1 MVSTKILQLFL
12 TWIIINVSWAPN
24 QIIKMISE
32 ESCDTEFSFAI
43 TEINNIL
50 KCIKIEK
57 LFNL

>member
-1 MVSTKILQLFL
+1 
-12 TWIIINVSWAPN
+12 
-24 QIIKMISE
+24 MISE